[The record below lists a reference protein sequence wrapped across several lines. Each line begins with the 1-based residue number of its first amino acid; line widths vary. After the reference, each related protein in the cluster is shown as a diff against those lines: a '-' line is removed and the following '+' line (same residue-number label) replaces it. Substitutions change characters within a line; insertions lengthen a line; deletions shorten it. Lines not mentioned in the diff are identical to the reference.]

1 VEHWLGMIDGLDE
14 ILDSDGILGSECTL
28 GSG

>member
-1 VEHWLGMIDGLDE
+1 MIDGLDE
-14 ILDSDGILGSECTL
+14 ILDLDAILGSECTL